1 MLLWQLHGGALLPLR
16 LLRML
21 LFGILI
27 LELLFP
33 GLTLPGLVLP
43 GVHLLAFALP
53 KQKLLISLL
62 QFRKMFSETGY
73 SLLRRGS
80 DRFLPQT
87 C

>member
-1 MLLWQLHGGALLPLR
+1 MKIVAMLLSAAILVTEVPLDVLGAGAKESAFTQLHGGALLPLR

-43 GVHLLAFALP
+43 GVYHLP
-53 KQKLLISLL
+53 GRDQRKYHLI
-62 QFRKMFSETGY
+62 
-73 SLLRRGS
+73 
-80 DRFLPQT
+80 
-87 C
+87 